1 MLNFGGTNL
10 IYIPMKTRLLIFLFL
25 GNLFAISAQKMA
37 PIVSLPN
44 GWKLSSAGKSF
55 GLGDLPLNI
64 AVSNSKKFVAVTNN
78 GVSAHSIMLIDVKS
92 ERVIDSVII
101 PKAWYGLAFSSDDQF
116 LYAAGGHDNKIVR
129 YEIIQNKLNKK
140 DEIVLGAVWPNRVAP
155 SGITFDS
162 KRQKIYVVTRDNRTL
177 YVIDAKTQKIEKQF
191 GLDGEAYMSVLSTD
205 AKELYI
211 SCWGCDHV
219 LVFDLNMQAWKTPIK
234 VGDNPNEMLVS
245 PNGQQLYVCNAND
258 NTVSVINLK
267 TKKVIETLDVALYP
281 NSPSG
286 STTNGLAMDPIKKS
300 LYIANADNN
309 CLAVFDVSTPGKS
322 IPKGFIPV
330 GWFPTNVKF
339 INNKIWVTNGK
350 GNTSLANPYGPR
362 PIKNGEEVILHGAD
376 VNAPK
381 EVQYIGSLF
390 KGTMSVIPSPSVKDL
405 QGYSKAVYRNTSYSP
420 TKSDLADKD
429 APGFPIPMKMGQ
441 KSPIKYVFYVI
452 KENRT
457 YDQVLSDVKGGNGDT
472 TLLLF
477 GRKYTPNQH
486 AIAEKFVLLDN
497 FYVDSEVSAD
507 GHMWS
512 MGAYATDYMEKS
524 WPTSYGGKGGGI
536 YGEPEKNVVLNK
548 SGYIWDLCNRYGVT
562 FRTYGE
568 FVTNG
573 KATIPVLD
581 KHFHPTFPS
590 YSLAIMD
597 TTRLRIWKT
606 EFETMV
612 KENRVPQFNTL
623 RLGNDHTEG
632 LRIGRPTPYA
642 HVADN
647 DLAVGQ
653 LIETLSKSPIW
664 NETAVF
670 ILEDD
675 AQNGAD
681 HVDAHRST
689 AYVAGGF
696 VKRNYVDHTAY
707 STSSMLR
714 TMELI
719 LGLSPMSQYDAA
731 AMPMWRCFDSVAKP
745 SDFKAISPNV
755 DLRSKNV
762 ARNEWQRKSE
772 LFNFEKEDANNDVAF
787 NLVLWH
793 GLKGDKIPFPGPTR
807 AAFVY
812 PIIKKDLDD

>member
-1 MLNFGGTNL
+1 
-10 IYIPMKTRLLIFLFL
+10 MKTRLLFFLFL
-25 GNLFAISAQKMA
+25 GNIFSISAQKMSST
-37 PIVSLPN
+37 VSLPN
-44 GWKLSSAGKSF
+44 GWKLSPAGKSF
-55 GLGDLPLNI
+55 ALGDLPLNI
-64 AVSNSKKFVAVTNN
+64 AVSNSKKYVAVTNN

-92 ERVIDSVII
+92 ERVIDSIII
-101 PKAWYGLAFSSDDQF
+101 PKAWYGLAFSPDDQF

-129 YEIIQNKLNKK
+129 YEIVQNKLNKK
-140 DEIVLGAVWPNRVAP
+140 DEIILGAVWPNRIAP
-155 SGITFDS
+155 SGITFDA
-162 KRQKIYVVTRDNRTL
+162 KRQKIYVVTRDNRSL

-191 GLDGEAYMSVLSTD
+191 GLDGEAYMSVMSTD
-205 AKELYI
+205 SKELYI

-219 LVFDLNMQAWKTPIK
+219 LVFDLTIQAWKTSIK

-286 STTNGLAMDPIKKS
+286 STTNGLAIDPIKKS
-300 LYIANADNN
+300 LFIANADNN

-322 IPKGFIPV
+322 VPKGFIPV

-339 INNKIWVTNGK
+339 INNKIWVSNGK
-350 GNTSLANPYGPR
+350 GNTSMANPYGPR

-390 KGTMSVIPSPSVKDL
+390 KGTMSVISRPTEKDM
-405 QGYSKAVYRNTSYSP
+405 QSYSKAVYRNTSYSP
-420 TKSDLADKD
+420 NKSELADKE

-477 GRKYTPNQH
+477 GKKYTPNQH
-486 AIAEKFVLLDN
+486 AISEKFVLLDN

-507 GHMWS
+507 GHQWS

-536 YGEPEKNVVLNK
+536 YGDQEKNVVLNK
-548 SGYIWDLCNRYGVT
+548 NGYIWDLCNRYGVT

-689 AYVAGGF
+689 AYLAGGF

-731 AMPMWRCFDSVAKP
+731 AMPMWRSFDSVARP
-745 SDFKAISPNV
+745 SDFKAIIPEV
-755 DLRSKNV
+755 DLRAKNV
-762 ARNEWQRKSE
+762 VRNEWQRKSE
-772 LFNFEKEDANNDVAF
+772 LFNFEKEDTNNDVAF

-812 PIIKKDLDD
+812 PIIKKDDDD

>member
-10 IYIPMKTRLLIFLFL
+10 IYIPMKIRLLIFLFL
-25 GNLFAISAQKMA
+25 GNIFAISAQKMA

-101 PKAWYGLAFSSDDQF
+101 PKAWYGLAFSPDDQF

-140 DEIVLGAVWPNRVAP
+140 DEIVLGAVWPNRIAP
-155 SGITFDS
+155 SGITFDA
-162 KRQKIYVVTRDNRTL
+162 KRQKIYVVTRDNRSL
-177 YVIDAKTQKIEKQF
+177 YVIDAKTQKIDKQF
-191 GLDGEAYMSVLSTD
+191 GLDGEAYMSAMSTD
-205 AKELYI
+205 SKELYI

-219 LVFDLNMQAWKTPIK
+219 LVFDLNMQAWKAPIK

-322 IPKGFIPV
+322 VPKGFIPV

-381 EVQYIGSLF
+381 EVQYIGSMF
-390 KGTMSVIPSPSVKDL
+390 KGTMSVIARPAEKDL
-405 QGYSKAVYRNTSYSP
+405 QGYSKAVYRNASYSP
-420 TKSDLADKD
+420 TKSDLADKE

-507 GHMWS
+507 GHQWS

-647 DLAVGQ
+647 DYAVGL

-731 AMPMWRCFDSVAKP
+731 AMPMWRSFDSVAKP
-745 SDFKAISPNV
+745 SDFKAITPNV
-755 DLRSKNV
+755 DLRTKNV
-762 ARNEWQRKSE
+762 VRNEWQRRSE
-772 LFNFEKEDANNDVAF
+772 LFNFEKEDTNNDVAF

-812 PIIKKDLDD
+812 PIIKKDDDD